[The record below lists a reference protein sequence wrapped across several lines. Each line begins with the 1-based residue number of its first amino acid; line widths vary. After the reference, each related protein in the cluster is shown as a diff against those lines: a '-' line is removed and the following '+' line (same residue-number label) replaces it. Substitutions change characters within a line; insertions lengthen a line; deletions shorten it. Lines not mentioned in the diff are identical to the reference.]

1 MCTTRLGHVIS
12 FGEIWTKDIA
22 ADGEELGLKLELF
35 SFVLVI
41 SLVSS
46 DHTPNNEM
54 TSGGFAKQVG
64 YNF

>member
-1 MCTTRLGHVIS
+1 M
-12 FGEIWTKDIA
+12 
-22 ADGEELGLKLELF
+22 ADGGVGAETRIVFFCF
-35 SFVLVI
+35 SD